1 MALSKC
7 TALSLIV
14 AESIVISTLDLMVKN
29 LLPTSPLQYIPPCST
44 PPLSFYGGSGIL
56 VSQYFHPSLIEI
68 SVFYM
73 HVLLNDRAVER
84 LT

>member
-14 AESIVISTLDLMVKN
+14 AGSIVISVWDQVVKN
-29 LLPTSPLQYIPPCST
+29 LLPSSPLQYIPPGST
-44 PPLSFYGGSGIL
+44 PPLSVYGGPGTL
-56 VSQYFHPSLIEI
+56 AFQNFHPSLIKD

-73 HVLLNDRAVER
+73 HVLLK
-84 LT
+84 